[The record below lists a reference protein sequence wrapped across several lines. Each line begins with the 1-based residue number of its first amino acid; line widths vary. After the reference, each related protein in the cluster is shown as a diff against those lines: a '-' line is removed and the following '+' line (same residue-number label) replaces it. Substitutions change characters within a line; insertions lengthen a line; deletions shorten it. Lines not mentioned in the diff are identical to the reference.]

1 MLESLSQRVADHLIK
16 QGLVLATAESCTGG
30 WVAKLMTDIAGSSTY
45 FDRGFVTYTNE
56 SKQDMLSVKES
67 TLIQHGAVSEATVT
81 EMANGALLYSLAN
94 TAVAISGI
102 AGPTGGTVE
111 KPVGTV
117 CFAWQRQAQQAQ
129 TATHYFV
136 GNRDSVRQ
144 QAVEFILLQLL
155 KF

>member
-94 TAVAISGI
+94 TAVAISGV

-117 CFAWQRQAQQAQ
+117 CFAWQRQAQQVQ
-129 TATHYFV
+129 TATHCFA

-155 KF
+155 KL